1 MFPTLGHLI
10 NYIFGTQINFPMP
23 TYGFILV
30 LAFTTAGVVLK
41 MALKRKE
48 RLGLMIQHKSKEL
61 VSGPINF
68 VDLAISS
75 LFYFIIAFKLVGI
88 ITQYEKFT
96 LDINDYIFSLQGSWI
111 AGIIALAL
119 SFGWA
124 YYKAKQHESPKSVYK
139 DVDLWPHQITINIVM
154 IAALSGIIGAKL
166 FDILENF
173 SSFVKDPIG
182 QLFST
187 GGFTFYGGLIVG
199 TLSVWLYIRKRNID
213 SLHMID
219 AGAPAILAAYA
230 VGRMA
235 CMMSGDGCWGIPNPE
250 IKPEWLSMLPDWM
263 WAYDFPHNVI
273 KEGSKI
279 AGCSGDYCYMLD
291 VPVFPTPFYESAL
304 SLLFFLFVWFIQNR
318 IKAPGSI
325 FFIAILLNGVTRFL
339 VEKIRVNNVY
349 HIGNSN
355 ITQAE
360 IISSLL
366 VIIGIVGIYIL
377 RKLHKEGK
385 IR

>member
-1 MFPTLGHLI
+1 
-10 NYIFGTQINFPMP
+10 
-23 TYGFILV
+23 
-30 LAFTTAGVVLK
+30 
-41 MALKRKE
+41 
-48 RLGLMIQHKSKEL
+48 
-61 VSGPINF
+61 
-68 VDLAISS
+68 
-75 LFYFIIAFKLVGI
+75 
-88 ITQYEKFT
+88 
-96 LDINDYIFSLQGSWI
+96 
-111 AGIIALAL
+111 
-119 SFGWA
+119 
-124 YYKAKQHESPKSVYK
+124 
-139 DVDLWPHQITINIVM
+139 
-154 IAALSGIIGAKL
+154 
-166 FDILENF
+166 
-173 SSFVKDPIG
+173 
-182 QLFST
+182 
-187 GGFTFYGGLIVG
+187 
-199 TLSVWLYIRKRNID
+199 
-213 SLHMID
+213 
-219 AGAPAILAAYA
+219 
-230 VGRMA
+230 
-235 CMMSGDGCWGIPNPE
+235 MMSGDVCWGIPNPE